1 MHYHRSFLLLV
12 SLVLLLFAVPVA
24 SFLSADMA
32 IFGQHLIAAVFA
44 LMLVA
49 TAAAVSRGWKAVV
62 AALVLAAPAAVLQL
76 IEPQLPYESGL
87 VAEYI
92 LSLAYF
98 GFAIWV
104 LLRLVLTSA
113 HVTVDTLCTALS
125 VYLLLGVFWAIAYSL
140 LDIAEP
146 GASFFHS
153 LDAVG
158 TEEPMRFGAERSVYP
173 LYFSFVTMTTLGYGD
188 IVPNSPSARMLAAA
202 QAVVGQFYVAV
213 LLARLVALH
222 VTDARRDTTDVRRN

>member
-1 MHYHRSFLLLV
+1 MPFHRSLFLLV

-24 SFLSADMA
+24 SFLPINMA
-32 IFGQHLIAAVFA
+32 IAGHYLITA
-44 LMLVA
+44 LFVLTLVA
-49 TAAAVSRGWKAVV
+49 VAATVSHGWKAVV
-62 AALVLAAPAAVLQL
+62 AALVLAAPAAVLQA

-87 VAEYI
+87 IAEYV

-104 LLRLVLTSA
+104 LLRATLTCDRVSFE
-113 HVTVDTLCTALS
+113 TLCTALS
-125 VYLLLGVFWAIAYSL
+125 VYLLLGVFWAIGYSL

-146 GASFFHS
+146 GASFYRT
-153 LDAVG
+153 VG
-158 TEEPMRFGAERSVYP
+158 ATEAEEPMRFGAERSIYP

-188 IVPNSPSARMLAAA
+188 IVPNSPPARMLAAA
-202 QAVVGQFYVAV
+202 QAVLGQFYVAV

-222 VTDARRDTTDVRRN
+222 VTDSRRDTTDRRRD